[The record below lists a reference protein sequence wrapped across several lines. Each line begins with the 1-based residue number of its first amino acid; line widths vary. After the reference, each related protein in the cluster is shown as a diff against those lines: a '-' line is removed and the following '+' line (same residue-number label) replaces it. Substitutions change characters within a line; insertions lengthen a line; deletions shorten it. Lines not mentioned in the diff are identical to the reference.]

1 MRVPDVL
8 FSLAF
13 TCFSITLVCAEEG
26 HCVWYGTCGQ
36 NEFGQDLPCRYDGP
50 PKPLSDNET
59 VAALKKIC
67 PELVPDGEDEPFVCC
82 NKNQIENLIL
92 NMRTPETLGFGR
104 CPSCMRNFQKNFCQ
118 STCSPQQNMFLKVIS
133 SVKDDE
139 KGERVTGL
147 QYFMSKRFADGLF
160 TSCKDV
166 QGLTPGSPLLELMC
180 GIWGSECTA
189 QRWLDFMGTTPSAGG
204 FSPFQIL
211 FNITEESTI
220 NLDGQTFKPMSE
232 PTLKCSE
239 AAYLGGYACSCRDC
253 KDSCSVETLT
263 FTVPEE
269 KEPWQIGEQDGMV
282 VLMSIVFAVL
292 ALVITVGYVCTC
304 TKEQDIL
311 RGIQEMTTVHTPR
324 RLANLNPHGITATGV
339 DLGSLEEVE
348 PLRSKRS
355 NSSQHQ
361 SVDKGISASSTM
373 NSISEGE
380 IQEEKKNGSTLK
392 TQILDDISC
401 FEKLG
406 ASTERILESLF
417 CTWGIFVA
425 NRPIPVTILAL
436 LMSLLLGLGLVF
448 KFKVTTDPVDLW
460 VSHTSQARQDMEY
473 FNQRFGPFY
482 RVEQIIITPTNNKS
496 FVAEV
501 DKDGLANYTWGP
513 VFRKEFLLEVLDL
526 QRKIESLVVRKE
538 NNSISLPDICLA
550 PLSPEN
556 KACVVQSVFAYF
568 HSFFNDGE
576 TSLPDEYLLH
586 ILDCTS
592 NGYQFHCLA
601 PYGGP
606 LIPPAV
612 AFGGF
617 ENNTF
622 HTASALVI
630 TFPVNNYNDP
640 EMNKNALAWEEL
652 FVDFMKN
659 FSSPNMTV
667 AFKAERSIE
676 DELERG
682 SHSDIITIAISYVI
696 MFAYIAIALGEVN
709 SCKTVLVDSKISLG
723 LAGVVIVLLSVVSSL
738 GIFCCVGVPA
748 TLIIIEVIPFLVLAV
763 GVDNIFI
770 LVQAYQRDERLPHET
785 MQEEIG
791 RIVGEVAPSMML
803 SSLSMSSCFFIGA
816 LTEMPAV
823 KLFALYAGVALIIN
837 FLLQMTCFLGLF
849 TLDAKRQENNHLD
862 LCCCIQASK
871 KMKKT
876 KASHSLLFNFCKNIY
891 APFLMKNFVR
901 FVVLLAFLAWFCSSM
916 AVIDKIDIGFDQD
929 LSMPEDSY
937 MLNYF
942 KYIYQ
947 YLSVGPPVY
956 FVITDG
962 YNYSD
967 INHQNQLCSLPS
979 CGNDSLFMQLKGA
992 ADISEKTYIAA
1003 EPASWLD
1010 DYLDYMKSLQCCFE
1024 QQNKSF
1030 CPSYAANNDDLEC
1043 ESCANPQTRPA
1054 GLEFNYY
1061 LKYFLQDLPNEFCP
1075 KAGKAQYGS
1084 AVQFV
1089 PINNSSEKVGAT
1101 HYMTYHT
1108 ILRTSKDFYKALE
1121 LSRYISDKLT
1131 EQVRIDPTDSNVRVF
1146 PYSIVHVF
1154 YEQYLTMWPDTLK
1167 SLGFSLAAIFVVTFL
1182 LLGLDFFSSAIVVIT
1197 IVMII
1202 INLMG
1207 MMYWWN
1213 ISLNAVSLVNLVVA
1227 VGISVEFCSH
1237 LTRLFA
1243 ISPAATRTKRAQ
1255 DALERIGSSILSG
1268 ITLTDCGILVLAF
1281 AKSRIFQVF
1290 YFRMYLGIIAFGT
1303 LHSLIF
1309 LPVFLSVIG
1318 PPVNKQKMYDHIH
1331 LEDLPPQGGFA
1342 HTDSINT

>member
-1 MRVPDVL
+1 MKILNCISLPYLNTMRVPEAKVFSSTLTL
-8 FSLAF
+8 FFITLSVSLSLANGK
-13 TCFSITLVCAEEG
+13 EG

-36 NEFGQDLPCRYDGP
+36 NEYGKDLPCLYEGP
-50 PKPLSDNET
+50 PKPLTDNET

-67 PELVPDGEDEPFVCC
+67 PELVPDGQDEPHVCC
-82 NKNQIENLIL
+82 NEDQIENLIV
-92 NMRTPETLGFGR
+92 NMRTPEALGFGR
-104 CPSCMRNFQKNFCQ
+104 CPSCISNFRKTFCQ
-118 STCSPQQNMFLKVIS
+118 STCSPKQNLFLKVIS
-133 SVKDDE
+133 SEKSPKD
-139 KGERVTGL
+139 GERITGL

-160 TSCKDV
+160 ASCKDV
-166 QGLTPGSPLLELMC
+166 EGLVPGSPLLELMC
-180 GIWGSECTA
+180 GIWGPECTA
-189 QRWLDFMGTTPSAGG
+189 QRWLDFMGSTPSAGG

-211 FNITEESTI
+211 FNITEKPTVTV
-220 NLDGQTFKPMSE
+220 DDKTFTPMNE

-239 AAYLGGYACSCRDC
+239 AVYLGGYACSCRDC
-253 KDSCSVETLT
+253 KDSCSVETLA
-263 FTVPEE
+263 FEVPEE
-269 KEPWQIGEQDGMV
+269 KEPWKIIGQDGMV
-282 VLMSIVFAVL
+282 VLMSIIFAVL
-292 ALVITVGYVCTC
+292 ALVIFVGYVYTC
-304 TKEQDIL
+304 NKEEKFVC
-311 RGIQEMTTVHTPR
+311 GAGEVFVHTSR
-324 RLANLNPHGITATGV
+324 GLVHMNPHAITATGV

-348 PLRSKRS
+348 PLRSKWS
-355 NSSQHQ
+355 NSSQRH
-361 SVDKGISASSTM
+361 SGDNCISASSTISSFSQHEDKVKT
-373 NSISEGE
+373 NSTPENQIS
-380 IQEEKKNGSTLK
+380 
-392 TQILDDISC
+392 DDISC

-406 ASTERILESLF
+406 AITERILESLF
-417 CTWGIFVA
+417 SRWGMFVA
-425 NRPIPVTILAL
+425 NHPLSVIFLAL
-436 LMSLLLGLGLVF
+436 IVSLLLGLGLVF
-448 KFKVTTDPVDLW
+448 SFKVTTDPVDLW
-460 VSHTSQARQDMEY
+460 VSHNSQARKDMEY
-473 FNQRFGPFY
+473 FNKHFGPFY
-482 RVEQIIITPTNNKS
+482 RVEQIIITPTNNES
-496 FVAEV
+496 FVAEA
-501 DKDGLANYTWGP
+501 DKDGISNYTWGP

-526 QRKIESLVVRKE
+526 QRKVESLVISKDGK
-538 NNSISLPDICLA
+538 NISLPDICLA
-550 PLSPEN
+550 PLAPEN

-568 HSFFNDGE
+568 HSFFKSGE
-576 TSLPDEYLLH
+576 ASLPDNYLSH

-617 ENNTF
+617 ENNTL

-640 EMNKNALAWEEL
+640 DLNKDALAWENL
-652 FVDFMKN
+652 FVNFMKN
-659 FSSPNMTV
+659 FSSPNMNV

-682 SHSDIITIAISYVI
+682 SHSDIITVAISYVI
-696 MFAYIAIALGEVN
+696 MFAYIAIALGEVK
-709 SCKTVLVDSKISLG
+709 SCKSILVDSKISLG
-723 LAGVVIVLLSVVSSL
+723 LAGVVIVLLSVISSL
-738 GIFCCVGVPA
+738 GIFCFVGVPA

-763 GVDNIFI
+763 GVDNVFI

-791 RIVGEVAPSMML
+791 RVVGEVAPSMML

-837 FLLQMTCFLGLF
+837 FFLQMTCFLGLF
-849 TLDAKRQENNHLD
+849 ILDAKRQE
-862 LCCCIQASK
+862 
-871 KMKKT
+871 
-876 KASHSLLFNFCKNIY
+876 
-891 APFLMKNFVR
+891 
-901 FVVLLAFLAWFCSSM
+901 LLAFLAWFCSSM

-937 MLNYF
+937 MLDYF
-942 KYIYQ
+942 KYLYQ

-967 INHQNQLCSLPS
+967 IEHQNRLCALPS
-979 CGNDSLFMQLKGA
+979 CRNDSLFLQIKGA

-1003 EPASWLD
+1003 QPASWLD
-1010 DYLDYMKSLQCCFE
+1010 DYLDYMKSRQCCFE
-1024 QQNKSF
+1024 QHNKTF

-1043 ESCANPQTRPA
+1043 ESCAKLQMRSV
-1054 GLEFNYY
+1054 GSEFNHY
-1061 LKYFLQDLPNEFCP
+1061 LEYFLQDLPNEYCA
-1075 KAGKAQYGS
+1075 KAGKAQFSS
-1084 AVQFV
+1084 AVQL
-1089 PINNSSEKVGAT
+1089 ISDSNNSVRVGAT

-1108 ILRTSKDFYKALE
+1108 ILKTSKDFYKALE
-1121 LSRYISDKLT
+1121 LSRYISEKLT
-1131 EQVRIDPTDSNVRVF
+1131 EQIRTDSTESDLRVF

-1167 SLGFSLAAIFVVTFL
+1167 SLGFSLAAIFIVTFL
-1182 LLGLDFFSSAIVVIT
+1182 LLGLDFFSAAIIVIT

-1207 MMYWWN
+1207 LMYWWN

-1243 ISPAATRTKRAQ
+1243 ISPARTRTKRAQ

-1281 AKSRIFQVF
+1281 AKSQIFQVF
-1290 YFRMYLGIIAFGT
+1290 YFRMYVGIIAFGT

-1318 PPVNKQKMYDHIH
+1318 PPVNRQKLYDHIH
-1331 LEDLPPQGGFA
+1331 LQDKNSQGKIT
-1342 HTDSINT
+1342 HTESVNM